1 MCAGT
6 CFPIFLY
13 GRYGIWYVLS
23 KLYVYLL
30 RSLSFYYTLASH
42 TTARRP
48 GRAAPERE
56 ARTRGALHGEMKSW
70 LEEAEALLEHSIAR
84 EVARSNGSSCRP
96 RRRAVR
102 RVHAL
107 RPTPTEAAF
116 ALRRAEELHGHSKS
130 ALSEAVRAGEARE
143 ASFRHELLLARGDT
157 LDCRKLS

>member
-1 MCAGT
+1 MCSQN
-6 CFPIFLY
+6 CMPIFY
-13 GRYGIWYVLS
+13 D
-23 KLYVYLL
+23 LL
-30 RSLSFYYTLASH
+30 AFTIPWPLGVSHNRTPAS
-42 TTARRP
+42 
-48 GRAAPERE
+48 RAAPERE
-56 ARTRGALHGEMKSW
+56 ARTRGALHGEMQSW

-143 ASFRHELLLARGDT
+143 ASFRHELFLARGDT
-157 LDCRKLS
+157 LDCRRLS